1 MGCSVCD
8 DNARLG
14 SLPPRE
20 LIAADRYWRAA
31 HAFGTGTPGWLVL
44 MPLRHVTAVAE
55 LTDAEA
61 AVLGE
66 WQVRLSRALHAV
78 TGCVKTYV
86 AQFAEAEGFAHVHF
100 HIIARMDDLPEER
113 RGPRVFTMLGR
124 SEEHDLNI
132 TRRDEI
138 AVEVRRYLEARGW
151 PVTSPFRRSRI

>member
-1 MGCSVCD
+1 MTTSAECVVCD
-8 DNARLG
+8 GNARLD

-31 HAFGTGTPGWLVL
+31 HAFGTGLPGWLVL
-44 MPLRHVTAVAE
+44 MPLRHVTSLAE

-78 TGCVKTYV
+78 TGCVKTYA

-100 HIIARMDDLPEER
+100 HIIARMGDLPEER

-124 SEEHDLNI
+124 PEAHDLSAA
-132 TRRDEI
+132 RRDELAI
-138 AVEVRRYLEARGW
+138 ELRRHLGAAA
-151 PVTSPFRRSRI
+151 S